1 MDLSYLV
8 NQIKAP
14 QTGLKLRQATV
25 ITVNSDRTMDVQI
38 TGDGY
43 TLPSVRY
50 VSNYAPKPNDQVWLL
65 NQGADL
71 LGFSMV
77 AASDRTLSPKAY
89 RTSLQSITAN
99 TEALVSFQ
107 AVENDGW
114 NCWDASPNPTRLT
127 APLTGRYMAVAMVKW
142 SESGNDSDWFSN
154 SILLNGTQEVAYG
167 NTKKLRSHGQHIN
180 VTSPPMT
187 LTKGDYIE
195 LLAETSINA
204 DLIVTA
210 NGDSYVGWMPS
221 LSLIY
226 LGS

>member
-14 QTGLKLRQATV
+14 QTGLKLRQGTV
-25 ITVNSDRTMDVQI
+25 ISVNADRTMNVQI
-38 TGDGY
+38 AGDGF

-50 VSNYAPKPNDQVWLL
+50 LSHYAPKPSDQVWLL
-65 NQGADL
+65 NDGADL
-71 LGFSMV
+71 LGIGMV
-77 AASDRTLSPKAY
+77 AGATRTLSPKAY
-89 RTSLQSITAN
+89 RGTAQSITAN
-99 TEALVSFQ
+99 TETLVSFS
-107 AVENDGW
+107 AVENDDW

-142 SESGNDSDWFSN
+142 SESGNDADWFSN
-154 SILLNGTQEVAYG
+154 SILVNGTQEIAYG

-180 VTSPPMT
+180 VTSPPIT

-195 LLAETSINA
+195 LLAECSIDA
-204 DLIVTA
+204 QLIVTA

>member
-1 MDLSYLV
+1 MDISYLV

-14 QTGLKLRQATV
+14 QTGLKLRQAKV
-25 ITVNSDRTMDVQI
+25 ISVNADRTMNVQI
-38 TGDGY
+38 AGDGF

-50 VSNYAPKPNDQVWLL
+50 LSHYAPKPNDQVWLL
-65 NQGADL
+65 NDGADL
-71 LGFSMV
+71 LGIGMV
-77 AASDRTLSPKAY
+77 AGATRTLSPKAY
-89 RTSLQSITAN
+89 RSTAQSITAN
-99 TEALVSFQ
+99 TEALVSFS
-107 AVENDGW
+107 AVENDDW

-127 APLTGRYMAVAMVKW
+127 APVTGRYMAVAMVKW
-142 SESGNDSDWFSN
+142 SESGNDADWFSN
-154 SILLNGTQEVAYG
+154 SILVNGTQEVAYG

-180 VTSPPMT
+180 VTTPPMT

-195 LLAETSINA
+195 LLAECSVDA
-204 DLIVTA
+204 QLIVTA